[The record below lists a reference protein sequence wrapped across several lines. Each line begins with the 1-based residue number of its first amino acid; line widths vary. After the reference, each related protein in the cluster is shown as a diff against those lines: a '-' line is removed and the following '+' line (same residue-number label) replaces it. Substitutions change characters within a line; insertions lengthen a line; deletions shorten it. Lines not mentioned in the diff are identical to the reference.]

1 MWKYIIIG
9 AGVLFL
15 GASFFFYKANSAMS
29 APEGELAT
37 VQSRFNDAVKKSR
50 DAELD
55 IAIKKY
61 AELRTD
67 FFRLQKQR
75 YEEHKTELDEQD
87 AAVMAEVTKNRG
99 DLDAAKNEL
108 NKLREEFKNFTQQV
122 ATAVE
127 GEDAGGSFA
136 ESDVE
141 AAEQMGAKIA
151 ELVSSNNE
159 LEATLSA
166 EKAAVAALGAE
177 SERTVA
183 ATIAAKKLNSDRM
196 ARISPAELEATVVTA
211 DPNWDYVIINAG
223 INKGV
228 VIGSRLAV
236 MRGERKVCELN
247 VTTVES
253 ERSSA
258 EVVYST
264 IRPGDSVKVG
274 DRIISVRNK

>member
-15 GASFFFYKANSAMS
+15 GASFFFYKANTDMS
-29 APEGELAT
+29 SSEGELAT
-37 VQSRFNDAVKKSR
+37 IQTRFEQAVKKSR

-75 YEEHKTELDEQD
+75 YEEHKAELDEQD
-87 AAVMAEVTKNRG
+87 AAVVAEVTKSRA
-99 DLDAAKNEL
+99 DLEAAEAEL
-108 NKLREEFKNFTQQV
+108 KRLREEFKNFTQQV
-122 ATAVE
+122 TAAVE
-127 GEDAGGSFA
+127 GEDSAGSFA

-141 AAEQMGAKIA
+141 AAEQMGAKLA
-151 ELVSSNNE
+151 ELVSNNNT
-159 LEATLSA
+159 LEATLAA

-177 SERTVA
+177 SERTLA
-183 ATIAAKKLNSDRM
+183 ATAAAKKLNSDRM
-196 ARISPAELEATVVTA
+196 ARISPVDLEATVVTA

-228 VIGSRLAV
+228 VIGSRLSV
-236 MRGERKVCELN
+236 MRGDRKVCELN

-253 ERSSA
+253 DRSSA

-264 IRPGDSVKVG
+264 FRPGDSVKAG

>member
-29 APEGELAT
+29 APEGEVAT

-61 AELRTD
+61 AELRTE

-75 YEEHKTELDEQD
+75 YEEHKAELDELD
-87 AAVMAEVTKNRG
+87 AAVTAEITKNRG
-99 DLDAAKNEL
+99 DLEAAKSEL

-122 ATAVE
+122 TTAVE

-151 ELVSSNNE
+151 ELVSSNNA

-166 EKAAVAALGAE
+166 EKANVAALGAE
-177 SERTVA
+177 SERTIA
-183 ATIAAKKLNSDRM
+183 ATVAAKKLNSDRM
-196 ARISPAELEATVVTA
+196 ARISPSELEATVVTA

-223 INKGV
+223 IDKGV

-247 VTTVES
+247 VTTVEP

>member
-29 APEGELAT
+29 APEGEVAT
-37 VQSRFNDAVKKSR
+37 VQSRFNDAVKKRR

-61 AELRTD
+61 AELRTE

-75 YEEHKTELDEQD
+75 YEEHKAELDEQD
-87 AAVMAEVTKNRG
+87 AAVTAEITKNRG
-99 DLDAAKNEL
+99 DLEAAKSEL

-122 ATAVE
+122 TTAVE

-151 ELVSSNNE
+151 ELVSSNNA

-177 SERTVA
+177 SERTIA
-183 ATIAAKKLNSDRM
+183 ATVAAKKLNSDRM
-196 ARISPAELEATVVTA
+196 ARISPSELEATVVTA

-223 INKGV
+223 IDKGV

-247 VTTVES
+247 VTTVEP

>member
-1 MWKYIIIG
+1 
-9 AGVLFL
+9 
-15 GASFFFYKANSAMS
+15 MS

-37 VQSRFNDAVKKSR
+37 VQTRFNDAVKKSR

-75 YEEHKTELDEQD
+75 YEEHKAELDEQD
-87 AAVMAEVTKNRG
+87 AAVVAEVTKNRG
-99 DLDAAKNEL
+99 DLEAAKNEL

-122 ATAVE
+122 TTAVE
-127 GEDAGGSFA
+127 GEDSAGSFA

-141 AAEQMGAKIA
+141 TAEQMGAKIA
-151 ELVSSNNE
+151 ELVSNNNT

-177 SERTVA
+177 SERTLA
-183 ATIAAKKLNSDRM
+183 ATAAAKKLNSDRM
-196 ARISPAELEATVVTA
+196 ARISPAELEASVITA

-236 MRGERKVCELN
+236 MRGDRKVCELN
-247 VTTVES
+247 VTTVEAD
-253 ERSSA
+253 RSSA
-258 EVVYST
+258 EVVYNT
-264 IRPGDSVKVG
+264 IRPGDSVKPG

>member
-29 APEGELAT
+29 APEGEVAT

-61 AELRTD
+61 AELRTG

-75 YEEHKTELDEQD
+75 YEEHKAELDELD
-87 AAVMAEVTKNRG
+87 AAVTAEITKNRG
-99 DLDAAKNEL
+99 DLEAAKSEL

-122 ATAVE
+122 TTAVE

-151 ELVSSNNE
+151 ELVSSNNA

-166 EKAAVAALGAE
+166 EKANVAALGAE
-177 SERTVA
+177 SERTIA
-183 ATIAAKKLNSDRM
+183 ATVAAKKLNSDRM
-196 ARISPAELEATVVTA
+196 ARISPSELEATVVTA

-223 INKGV
+223 IDKGV

-247 VTTVES
+247 VTTVEP

>member
-55 IAIKKY
+55 VAIKKY

-75 YEEHKTELDEQD
+75 YEEHKAELDEQD
-87 AAVMAEVTKNRG
+87 AAIMAEVTKNRG
-99 DLDAAKNEL
+99 DLDAAKSEL
-108 NKLREEFKNFTQQV
+108 NRLREEFKNFTQQV
-122 ATAVE
+122 TNAVE
-127 GEDAGGSFA
+127 GEDAGGGFA

-141 AAEQMGAKIA
+141 AAEQMGTKIA

-177 SERTVA
+177 SERTIA
-183 ATIAAKKLNSDRM
+183 ATVAAKKLNSDRM

-247 VTTVES
+247 VTNVES

-264 IRPGDSVKVG
+264 IRPGDSVKPG

>member
-29 APEGELAT
+29 APEGELAA

-75 YEEHKTELDEQD
+75 YEEHKAELDEQD

-99 DLDAAKNEL
+99 DLETAKNEL
-108 NKLREEFKNFTQQV
+108 NKLREEFRNFTQQV
-122 ATAVE
+122 TNAVE
-127 GEDAGGSFA
+127 GEDAGGFA
-136 ESDVE
+136 ENDVE
-141 AAEQMGAKIA
+141 AAEQMGEKIA
-151 ELVSSNNE
+151 ELVSSNNA

-177 SERTVA
+177 SERTLA
-183 ATIAAKKLNSDRM
+183 ATAAAKKLNSDRM
-196 ARISPAELEATVVTA
+196 ARISPPELEATVVTA

-223 INKGV
+223 IDKGV

-236 MRGERKVCELN
+236 MRGDRKVCELN
-247 VTTVES
+247 VTTVET

-274 DRIISVRNK
+274 DRIVSVRNK

>member
-75 YEEHKTELDEQD
+75 YEEHKAELDEQD

-108 NKLREEFKNFTQQV
+108 NKLREEFKSFTQQV
-122 ATAVE
+122 TTAVE
-127 GEDAGGSFA
+127 GEDSGGSFA

-177 SERTVA
+177 SERTIA

>member
-15 GASFFFYKANSAMS
+15 GASFFFYKANSAMT

-37 VQSRFNDAVKKSR
+37 VQSRFEQAVKKSR
-50 DAELD
+50 DVELD
-55 IAIKKY
+55 LAIKKY

-75 YEEHKTELDEQD
+75 YEEHKAELDELD
-87 AAVMAEVTKNRG
+87 AAVVAEVTKNRG
-99 DLDAAKNEL
+99 DLESAKAEL
-108 NKLREEFKNFTQQV
+108 NRLREEFKNFTQQV
-122 ATAVE
+122 TTAVE
-127 GEDAGGSFA
+127 GEDSAGSFA

-151 ELVSSNNE
+151 ELVSNNNT

-177 SERTVA
+177 SERTIA

-196 ARISPAELEATVVTA
+196 ARISPAELEAAVVTA

-236 MRGERKVCELN
+236 MRGDRKVCELN

-253 ERSSA
+253 DRSSA

-264 IRPGDSVKVG
+264 IRPGDSVKPG